1 MNFYI
6 ASNPL
11 TSSDGERVDICK
23 TCVKQQSMN
32 RDGTIDVDKFKNML
46 MFMDKPFV
54 PSALESAISEA
65 NNAFTKGIGRIDIIG
80 NYMKNVSS
88 LPQFR
93 RLGFVESIEK
103 QKSSGI
109 PAFASKDTVAAS
121 PVPEVVH
128 SDGNSKKIWNPN
140 QVINKAVDDFVLTEE
155 IFDRFGDGFSKS
167 DYYKMQ
173 KKYDKI
179 KMNYQISTNLH
190 EEALATYVRFKIKE
204 EQATASGD
212 VASAEKWNKAAQEA
226 ADKAKLTP
234 KQLTQSDLQGGIT
247 AISEISKAV
256 EETTDIVEMLPRFKY
271 HPNDAPDF
279 IIWCY
284 INFCRKLK
292 GLPEVEYKDI
302 YSFYDKKKAEY
313 IAQYGDPYGIFDGDT
328 TEKNRQTVEKFIQ
341 LPKDYNDGGD
351 E

>member
-1 MNFYI
+1 
-6 ASNPL
+6 
-11 TSSDGERVDICK
+11 
-23 TCVKQQSMN
+23 MN

-140 QVINKAVDDFVLTEE
+140 QVINKAVDDFV
-155 IFDRFGDGFSKS
+155 
-167 DYYKMQ
+167 
-173 KKYDKI
+173 
-179 KMNYQISTNLH
+179 
-190 EEALATYVRFKIKE
+190 
-204 EQATASGD
+204 
-212 VASAEKWNKAAQEA
+212 
-226 ADKAKLTP
+226 
-234 KQLTQSDLQGGIT
+234 
-247 AISEISKAV
+247 
-256 EETTDIVEMLPRFKY
+256 
-271 HPNDAPDF
+271 
-279 IIWCY
+279 C
-284 INFCRKLK
+284 
-292 GLPEVEYKDI
+292 
-302 YSFYDKKKAEY
+302 
-313 IAQYGDPYGIFDGDT
+313 
-328 TEKNRQTVEKFIQ
+328 
-341 LPKDYNDGGD
+341 
-351 E
+351 